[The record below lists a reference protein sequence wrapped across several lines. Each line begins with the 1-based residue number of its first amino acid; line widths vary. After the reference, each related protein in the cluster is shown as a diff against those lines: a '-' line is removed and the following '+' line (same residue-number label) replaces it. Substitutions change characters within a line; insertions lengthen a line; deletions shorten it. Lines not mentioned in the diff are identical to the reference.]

1 MQIIDE
7 TGDDFDLENEVGAK
21 VEMTGTIEFSDGTPV
36 IFAEKI
42 EVLEEAVQEDAI
54 HRYEVIVDDCTWE
67 EAYQNCLSMGG
78 YLARINSKEE
88 FDYITKKVVE
98 KEKDYSKKQY
108 YVGMRRDVN
117 SDAYY
122 LVNENNELVGDRLDN
137 GYTSWA
143 NSLWLSKEPSYYD
156 STLKIEETCVSIF
169 KYKETNK
176 WVMNDIPSN
185 LVVQVPSYKGKLGYI
200 CEFDK

>member
-1 MQIIDE
+1 
-7 TGDDFDLENEVGAK
+7 
-21 VEMTGTIEFSDGTPV
+21 
-36 IFAEKI
+36 
-42 EVLEEAVQEDAI
+42 
-54 HRYEVIVDDCTWE
+54 
-67 EAYQNCLSMGG
+67 
-78 YLARINSKEE
+78 
-88 FDYITKKVVE
+88 
-98 KEKDYSKKQY
+98 
-108 YVGMRRDVN
+108 MRRDEN

-122 LVNENNELVGDRLDN
+122 LINENNELVGDRLDN

-185 LVVQVPSYKGKLGYI
+185 LVVQVLSYKGKLGYI